1 MIITIM
7 VLIPYELRHFSK
19 VCACIYTEA
28 LSFFYL
34 GRGVGCGD
42 VSYLSSTYILVYAD
56 NKGSKETVRLC
67 HDKALPADICSIVFM
82 KKINLFLMFFILY

>member
-19 VCACIYTEA
+19 VCARIYTEA
-28 LSFFYL
+28 LSFL
-34 GRGVGCGD
+34 SEGGGGVGFGD

-56 NKGSKETVRLC
+56 NKGSKETAQLC
-67 HDKALPADICSIVFM
+67 L
-82 KKINLFLMFFILY
+82 

>member
-7 VLIPYELRHFSK
+7 VLIPYEVRHFSK

-28 LSFFYL
+28 LSLFYL
-34 GRGVGCGD
+34 RWGGGVGCGD

-67 HDKALPADICSIVFM
+67 L
-82 KKINLFLMFFILY
+82 